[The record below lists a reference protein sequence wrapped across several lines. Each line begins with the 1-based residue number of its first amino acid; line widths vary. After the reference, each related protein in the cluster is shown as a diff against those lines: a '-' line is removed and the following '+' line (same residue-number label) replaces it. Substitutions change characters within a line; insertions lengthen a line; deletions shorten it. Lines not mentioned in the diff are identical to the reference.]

1 MSDGQTKQDG
11 SGASL
16 STSPPRLCSEFPEGF
31 TGDMEALHKHH
42 QTQLAAARAWVET
55 AKTEVERWEKLE
67 EASSRLAV
75 IAMHKRWSEE
85 SHTQNN
91 RISKQDH

>member
-1 MSDGQTKQDG
+1 MGDGQIKQDG
-11 SGASL
+11 SGAGL

-42 QTQLAAARAWVET
+42 QTQLAAARARLET

-75 IAMHKRWSEE
+75 IAMHKRWIEE
-85 SHTQNN
+85 SHTQN
-91 RISKQDH
+91 R